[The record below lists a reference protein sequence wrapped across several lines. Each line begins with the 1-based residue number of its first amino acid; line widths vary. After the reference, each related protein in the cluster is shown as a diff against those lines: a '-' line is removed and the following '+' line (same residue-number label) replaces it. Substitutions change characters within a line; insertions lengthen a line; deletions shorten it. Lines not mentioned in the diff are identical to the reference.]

1 MSICPLLSGRT
12 RIPLCGL
19 YALFFETA
27 AVRSLFL
34 KTQDGSPPCAVVC
47 SSVRIFLRLIPRETG
62 TLFRFRYRFFR
73 AVNQELGLRILNAAR
88 NVTRPLEMLPCFFF
102 LPLLNR

>member
-1 MSICPLLSGRT
+1 MSIRPLLSGRT

-19 YALFFETA
+19 CALFFETA

-47 SSVRIFLRLIPRETG
+47 SSVSIFLQLIPRETG

-73 AVNQELGLRILNAAR
+73 AVNQELGLRVLDAAR

-102 LPLLNR
+102 LSLLNR